1 MDIFW
6 IQKFILLVHLLH
18 IFWGKRTKRIPLKP
32 LINEDLCCFFFV
44 FILIKTIRL
53 TWECHLNSI
62 ITITSPVL
70 ASGRDNTDA
79 EIGLYVTLDPA
90 RIY

>member
-1 MDIFW
+1 MR
-6 IQKFILLVHLLH
+6 V
-18 IFWGKRTKRIPLKP
+18 
-32 LINEDLCCFFFV
+32 CVVVFFV

-53 TWECHLNSI
+53 TWEYHLNSI

-90 RIY
+90 RIYQGKKDST